1 MKHRQTTWFISH
13 RQQIGIPKDGLNKCK
28 KVKEEKNNL
37 NINSA
42 FLNVSGRIECL
53 RILQSLCCNHSLHF
67 EVSHRFCTNYN
78 DCLGYMNFQFIK
90 HWSSRNHK
98 SSWRPSNFRSLQC
111 NLNVWRSEKVL
122 FNSSKILM
130 SYRRNRKWGWP
141 FSKGP
146 TKFRI

>member
-98 SSWRPSNFRSLQC
+98 SSCRPSNFGYYNVIWTFEDQDDPFRKDRQ
-111 NLNVWRSEKVL
+111 NLEYNNKTL
-122 FNSSKILM
+122 
-130 SYRRNRKWGWP
+130 
-141 FSKGP
+141 
-146 TKFRI
+146 KFL